1 MYRIVFMGTPDFAV
15 SSLRALIESG
25 NYDVWGVISQPDRPH
40 GRGRKV
46 VPTPVKEYASSVGIP
61 TTQFAKIK
69 SLEGVHFVRALR
81 PDFLVVAAY
90 GQILSQEILDI
101 PKYACVN
108 VHASLLPKYRG
119 AAPLNYAI
127 MNGEKESGV
136 TIMHMEAGMD
146 TGGIYAQVKV
156 PITPEMTAG
165 ELTDLCKEAGA
176 KLLVECLPK
185 IAEGTLK
192 FVPQDDSKATK
203 ATLLTRE
210 MEKID
215 WHKSAQQ
222 VHDHIRGFNPE
233 PGAYTMLPNGKSM
246 KIWSSRVVEA
256 NTDVQTEGTAK
267 IIPGQVLTVSKKSFI
282 VACGQGALEILEVQP
297 ESKKKM
303 LSQVFLNGH
312 GIAVGDVLDSK

>member
-1 MYRIVFMGTPDFAV
+1 
-15 SSLRALIESG
+15 
-25 NYDVWGVISQPDRPH
+25 
-40 GRGRKV
+40 
-46 VPTPVKEYASSVGIP
+46 
-61 TTQFAKIK
+61 
-69 SLEGVHFVRALR
+69 
-81 PDFLVVAAY
+81 
-90 GQILSQEILDI
+90 
-101 PKYACVN
+101 
-108 VHASLLPKYRG
+108 
-119 AAPLNYAI
+119 
-127 MNGEKESGV
+127 
-136 TIMHMEAGMD
+136 MD

-156 PITPEMTAG
+156 PITPEMTTG

-215 WHKSAQQ
+215 WHKPAQQ

-233 PGAYTMLPNGKSM
+233 PGAYTILPNGKSL
-246 KIWSSRVVEA
+246 KIWSSRVVEENNEDA
-256 NTDVQTEGTAK
+256 TK

-312 GIAVGDVLDSK
+312 GIAVGDVLGSK